1 MVADF
6 RVQTKNNNNSVTRHF
21 LARNGQ
27 CGWQFLKYF
36 VSNQLGK
43 TNTKLSTSV
52 QDLNVCTRMK
62 SGILNHYTIVNIY
75 CYNQYWKVEVGW
87 NGGTMK
93 TKVVQHVLMNHLP
106 PISGGPVDISSF
118 PPCHLFH

>member
-6 RVQTKNNNNSVTRHF
+6 RVQTKNNDKSVTRHF

-27 CGWQFLKYF
+27 CAWQFLKYF

-62 SGILNHYTIVNIY
+62 SAILNHYTIVNIY
-75 CYNQYWKVEVGW
+75 CYIANQRS
-87 NGGTMK
+87 
-93 TKVVQHVLMNHLP
+93 VVHYIASVS
-106 PISGGPVDISSF
+106 IDF
-118 PPCHLFH
+118 D

>member
-6 RVQTKNNNNSVTRHF
+6 RVQTKNNDKSVTRHF

-27 CGWQFLKYF
+27 CAWQFLKYF

-62 SGILNHYTIVNIY
+62 SAILNHYTIVNIY
-75 CYNQYWKVEVGW
+75 CYKMSLHFHPYIYFCVNMS
-87 NGGTMK
+87 TLMK
-93 TKVVQHVLMNHLP
+93 IVQNV
-106 PISGGPVDISSF
+106 IE
-118 PPCHLFH
+118 

>member
-6 RVQTKNNNNSVTRHF
+6 RVQTKNNDKSVTRHF

-52 QDLNVCTRMK
+52 QDLNVCTLMK

-75 CYNQYWKVEVGW
+75 CYIPSY
-87 NGGTMK
+87 
-93 TKVVQHVLMNHLP
+93 
-106 PISGGPVDISSF
+106 ISSKKRNF
-118 PPCHLFH
+118 CNRKLFQVLVPLLHTLNYSARYSENDRN

>member
-6 RVQTKNNNNSVTRHF
+6 RVQTKNNDKSVTRHF

-75 CYNQYWKVEVGW
+75 CYIPYMVS
-87 NGGTMK
+87 
-93 TKVVQHVLMNHLP
+93 LP
-106 PISGGPVDISSF
+106 RP
-118 PPCHLFH
+118 L